1 MRKILL
7 TLGFLIM
14 NFLCLTIY
22 AQPLLSKNIHN
33 LFDYSLTTHAPTTE
47 AAEDLATELTIY
59 ALIVG
64 VYALYWFKQ
73 RA

>member
-7 TLGFLIM
+7 TLGFLM
-14 NFLCLTIY
+14 LNFLCLTIY
-22 AQPLLSKNIHN
+22 AQPLLSKDRLNMTGTP
-33 LFDYSLTTHAPTTE
+33 STTHSPTSE
-47 AAEDLATELTIY
+47 PAEDLATELTIY
-59 ALIVG
+59 SLIVG